1 MTLDVCFQ
9 LPKHQSLHA
18 RLRIIQV
25 GEAIQA
31 AAGKTLT
38 QRWFY
43 PLGPINDL
51 VPCSKEWSYDGK
63 FI

>member
-1 MTLDVCFQ
+1 
-9 LPKHQSLHA
+9 
-18 RLRIIQV
+18 
-25 GEAIQA
+25 
-31 AAGKTLT
+31 LT